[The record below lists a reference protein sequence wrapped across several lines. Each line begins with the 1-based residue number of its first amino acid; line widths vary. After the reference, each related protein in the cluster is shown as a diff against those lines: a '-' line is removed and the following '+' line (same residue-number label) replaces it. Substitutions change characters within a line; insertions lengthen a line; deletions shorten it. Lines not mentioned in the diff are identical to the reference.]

1 MNNLIL
7 LFVVLVTGAQVYAQE
22 LLYKKI
28 DWDKNPT
35 WSVMDTTYN
44 EKQEVVL
51 IYEVIVECA
60 YSEEYNNNLVEYFT
74 IHKKIRVLGDDAIQ
88 GNNKVYI
95 GMVGVAELIEAKARV
110 VTPDGSVINFNEDKI
125 LESEGGDG
133 LQAHKYFAID
143 GAVKGAD
150 IEYTYTILRGPN
162 LDGRRF
168 DLQGEYIRKNVDF
181 TFASP
186 SNLEFKFKSYNG
198 LPEMK
203 QDTTY
208 EERNVFTLHVDSI
221 GLLEEEDYS
230 AFDKNLQHVIYKL
243 HYNSFNRKSNI
254 TSFSAI
260 SQNLFEIY
268 YGEIDKKDKK
278 ALESIF
284 ILCGSKKASSE
295 EEKIKLFEN
304 YLKTHINII
313 PGLPWSSIPDII
325 DNGHTS
331 STGMI
336 FMIIQGIRLMGIKH
350 EFVLTSDRFEN
361 YFDEDFEHYAVLNNS
376 LLYFPKLKIYMAPDE
391 AAFRLGIVPSEWTDQ
406 KGLFVS
412 EVTIGDVSTGLG
424 KVKYITPLATE
435 KTQDN
440 MNISVSLENMDE
452 PLIDF
457 TREISGYSSVGFQAI
472 YPMLDEDQKKELDEA
487 FIKFADPNGEIVTYT
502 VSGAN
507 PESVGA
513 APIVFKG
520 QLKASSIIEKA
531 GNKYLLKVGE
541 LIGPQA
547 EMYQEK
553 ARKTD
558 IVHDHNMVYNRSI
571 KITIPEG
578 YEVSGL
584 EKLNMNEIYP
594 LDNPSISFVSS
605 FTQTGNSI
613 EITVKEQYDDMLFD
627 KAEIDEFRRIINA
640 AANFNKI
647 VVRLVKK

>member
-1 MNNLIL
+1 MNKMIL
-7 LFVVLVTGAQVYAQE
+7 LLAVLITGNLLNAQE
-22 LLYKKI
+22 LLYLGI
-28 DWDKNPT
+28 GWDENPT
-35 WSVMDTTYN
+35 WQDLDTAYN

-51 IYEVIVECA
+51 DHEVIVECA
-60 YSEEYNNNLVEYFT
+60 YSEEYGNNLVEYFT

-95 GMVGVAELIEAKARV
+95 GMGGVAELIEAKARV
-110 VTPDGSVINFNEDKI
+110 ITPDGTVIDFDEDKI

-150 IEYTYTILRGPN
+150 IEYTYTVLRGPN
-162 LDGRRF
+162 LDGRRY

-186 SNLEFKFKSYNG
+186 SNLLFKFKSYNG
-198 LPEMK
+198 LPEMQ
-203 QDTTY
+203 QDTIY
-208 EERNVFTLHVDSI
+208 EERNVFTVHVDSI
-221 GLLEEEDYS
+221 GLMEEEDYS
-230 AFDKNLQHVIYKL
+230 AYDKNLQHVIYKL
-243 HYNSFNRKSNI
+243 DFNSYNRQSNI
-254 TSFSAI
+254 TSFGEI

-268 YGEIDKKDKK
+268 YNEIDKKDKK
-278 ALESIF
+278 VLNT
-284 ILCGSKKASSE
+284 ILDECGSKNASSE
-295 EEKIKLFEN
+295 KEKIRLFEN

-325 DNGHTS
+325 ANGYTS
-331 STGMI
+331 STGMN
-336 FMIIQGIRLMGIKH
+336 FMMIQGIRLMEIKH
-350 EFVLTSDRFEN
+350 EFVLTCDRFEN
-361 YFDEDFEHYAVLNNS
+361 NFDEDFEHYAVLNNA
-376 LLYFPKLKIYMAPDE
+376 LLYFPKLKMYMAPDE
-391 AAFRLGIVPSEWTDQ
+391 PAFRLGIVPSEWTDQ
-406 KGLFVS
+406 KGLFIS

-424 KVKYITPLATE
+424 KVKYIKPLATE

-440 MNISVSLENMDE
+440 MNISVNLETMEE
-452 PLIDF
+452 PIIDF

-472 YPMLDEDQKKELDEA
+472 YPLLDEDQKKELDEA
-487 FIKFADPNGEIVTYT
+487 FIKFADANGEIVSYEVT
-502 VSGAN
+502 GAT
-507 PESVGA
+507 PENVGT

-520 QLKASSIIEKA
+520 QLKASSIIENA

-553 ARKTD
+553 ARHTD
-558 IVHDHNMVYNRSI
+558 IVHDHNMIYNRSI

-584 EKLNMNEIYP
+584 EKLNINEVYP
-594 LDNPSISFVSS
+594 LDSPMISFISS
-605 FTQTGNSI
+605 YKQSGNII

-627 KAEIDEFRRIINA
+627 KSEIDEFRRIINA

-647 VVRLVKK
+647 VIRLVKN